1 MLTLVNI
8 DNNISCAHHVRIIQ
22 INTTLTTSGN
32 STAVR
37 LSKEMLRISGLGN
50 NVTLEA
56 RQGKIIISKATN
68 PRENWESQIQKLIS
82 DIGDPA
88 TEFKNMDLASQDG
101 LEDLAW
107 DGPTFESW
115 QENNAKLS

>member
-1 MLTLVNI
+1 MN
-8 DNNISCAHHVRIIQ
+8 Q

-32 STAVR
+32 SVAVR

-82 DIGDPA
+82 DIGDPT
-88 TEFKNMDLASQDG
+88 TEFKNMDVASQDG

-107 DGPTFESW
+107 DGPTFENW
-115 QENNAKLS
+115 QKNNAKLS

>member
-1 MLTLVNI
+1 MLRLISV
-8 DNNISCAHHVRIIQ
+8 DNNVSCAYNVRMNQ

-32 STAVR
+32 SVAVR

-82 DIGDPA
+82 DIGDPT
-88 TEFKNMDLASQDG
+88 TEFKNMDVASQDG

-107 DGPTFESW
+107 DGPTFENW
-115 QENNAKLS
+115 QKNNAKLS